1 MATRHVSRHTSRPQ
15 RSRPNRER
23 TTINVKAEARRVFD
37 FRQPN
42 TSAWQKNIRCGGI
55 INRYL
60 HLYRIVSAAPA
71 FYVRGEPCPSQ
82 PAVASRAAYSYTV
95 RSTSTVLGR
104 TVLGRTGTRVVPHQS
119 SLYRSAHHS
128 YSRNKP
134 VYTVRPTHEP
144 SCPQEMRE
152 DALSLSA
159 TAGSLLVEH
168 LETVYA
174 MRLNFSDVQPVVVPP
189 EAAQPAARGSG
200 QHEQRRA
207 VWLEHL

>member
-1 MATRHVSRHTSRPQ
+1 MA
-15 RSRPNRER
+15 
-23 TTINVKAEARRVFD
+23 K
-37 FRQPN
+37 
-42 TSAWQKNIRCGGI
+42 KYRCGGI
-55 INRYL
+55 I
-60 HLYRIVSAAPA
+60 IVPAPVPDLSAAPA

>member
-42 TSAWQKNIRCGGI
+42 TSAWQKNIRCGEI
-55 INRYL
+55 INCTCTCTGSLRRSGL
-60 HLYRIVSAAPA
+60 LRARRAMP
-71 FYVRGEPCPSQ
+71 Q
-82 PAVASRAAYSYTV
+82 PARRRQPSGILLDTV